1 VPSSDTQ
8 LCADNSDVKQSTFQ
22 CTNSRDLQPIYIED
36 VKERNRLTSGAFC
49 IVNSRLMTRD
59 SENLSNGAIALYTT
73 ASMARTTLVANLH
86 NVIPSIEPMT
96 PKRTLSLVSLRGAT
110 PQG

>member
-1 VPSSDTQ
+1 M
-8 LCADNSDVKQSTFQ
+8 
-22 CTNSRDLQPIYIED
+22 
-36 VKERNRLTSGAFC
+36 
-49 IVNSRLMTRD
+49 NSRLMTRD

-73 ASMARTTLVANLH
+73 ASMARTTLVASLH

-110 PQG
+110 PLRLTDNCEQGCLDLLSQAIDSFVNDSHKQV